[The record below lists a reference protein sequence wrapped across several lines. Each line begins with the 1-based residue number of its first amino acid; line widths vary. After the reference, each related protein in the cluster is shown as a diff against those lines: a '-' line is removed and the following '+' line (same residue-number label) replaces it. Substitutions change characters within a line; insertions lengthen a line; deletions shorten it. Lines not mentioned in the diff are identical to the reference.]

1 MNYPYANGYIKAIE
15 DRLLDKSK
23 FAKLCKT
30 EKQDFYDALLDMG
43 YGSKG
48 SDIEE
53 LIESELADLRETI
66 DEITPE
72 KQYTDLFFLAID
84 AINIKAYYKMKL
96 LGKIDPDF
104 YTKAGNLPKDKL
116 QKAIFENDYSDLS
129 KTYQRF
135 LMRLDE
141 DLKGIENPRTL
152 SAKIDNAIF
161 DFIHDS
167 LFLTYKP
174 ALKTYF
180 KLNADL
186 KNTLSLIRSQKLN
199 WELND
204 FQEMFIPNGEIPFAV
219 FESIYSESQEKILLA
234 FKNYY
239 QEKIYIGLRRYFEN
253 EDLDALEKYFD
264 KLLLDA
270 MKAYRYDSF
279 GIGPMFYYYLVKQ
292 AEAKNIKIIYASENP
307 DLSDLIEY

>member
-15 DRLLDKSK
+15 DKLLDKSK
-23 FAKLCKT
+23 LAKLCKT
-30 EKQDFYDALLDMG
+30 EKRDFYQALLDMG

-53 LIESELADLRETI
+53 LIESELADLREII

-72 KQYTDLFFLAID
+72 KKYTDLFFLAID

-104 YTKAGNLPKDKL
+104 YTKTGNLPKDKL
-116 QKAIFENDYSDLS
+116 QKAIFENDYSNLS
-129 KTYQRF
+129 KTYQKF
-135 LMRLDE
+135 LIELDE

-161 DFIHDS
+161 NFIHDS

-180 KLNADL
+180 KLTADF
-186 KNTLSLIRSQKLN
+186 KNTLSLIRSRKLN
-199 WELND
+199 WELNE
-204 FQEMFIPNGEIPFAV
+204 FEEMFIANGEIPFAV
-219 FESIYSESQEKILLA
+219 FESVYSESEEKILLA
-234 FKNYY
+234 FRNFH
-239 QEKIYIGLRRYFEN
+239 QEKIYSGLKRYFEN
-253 EDLDALEKYFD
+253 EDLDALENYFD
-264 KLLLDA
+264 ILLLDA
-270 MKAYRYDSF
+270 MKAYRYDSL

-292 AEAKNIKIIYASENP
+292 AEAKNIKIIYASEDP
-307 DLSDLIEY
+307 DLSSLIEY